1 MADEPW
7 MSDPVVRQRGATPT
21 PRYETISS
29 SYTNET
35 PEQLRA
41 QGYEQDETGTWF
53 RVVGQAQEQAQSG
66 QPWEADPVATDSQLR
81 AEEIAAQRID
91 QGPALSSEGG
101 ALQQGLQL
109 GFADEIAG
117 GIAGLGQMASNA
129 IRTAT
134 GRPIEVESADLREA
148 LTRQIRQEQE
158 RFSTERPIANAA
170 LQAAGGLLTG
180 GGSIGT
186 GLRGALATG
195 AAYGGGYGAGTAE
208 GGFAERLPSAATGA
222 VVGGALGGAAQ
233 GGASLAA
240 PYVQRLAGIAGNS
253 APVRAIGK
261 AFGNRPDPEV
271 VAAERIVRQMARSG
285 RTGREINDEISAFRS
300 AGLEPSII
308 DIGGENLRA
317 TVRAAA
323 SGEGRGRQLATD
335 YLEGVQASVG
345 PRTIERARRLTPGED
360 RDSITLAGD
369 LTAARRTEADQL
381 YGNAYNQEIEVPAEV
396 IRTLR
401 GDEGAAAIAEARRI
415 AALEND
421 DAAVAALDAL
431 SVADLD
437 ARPVAT
443 GKALEYVRAAYADAA
458 ANTEGRLAS
467 AFQGRVDVLDSGLD
481 AIPELREARQAYSLA
496 SQQIDA
502 VGGVPDRLG
511 VQRLGRPNRRPQ
523 NALTTNS
530 DRYAAYVEG
539 LPPEAQAAN
548 QVYQRDRIIESLG
561 RAREGAVGPLN
572 TLRAGSSLPAGPN
585 APIVARNLEATFPG
599 QGQQFQQDINLA
611 REQVSNAA
619 FVAPNTGPKTANVLA
634 DTAAEGMQT
643 AANVA
648 TGGKAA
654 VIRLAVENAI
664 RRVGLNE
671 GEREAIVSLGIGS
684 ADELQRIAALAQQA
698 RSAGRPP
705 PRAVREFVDR
715 SRNTLGAQNPVAQ
728 QIEMLLLPARVSAEE
743 EGQ

>member
-1 MADEPW
+1 MADPW
-7 MSDPVVRQRGATPT
+7 DNVPVVRSRQQG

-53 RVVGQAQEQAQSG
+53 RVVGTREAPAAEAA
-66 QPWEADPVATDSQLR
+66 PWDEVPVATESQLR
-81 AEEIAAQRID
+81 AEEIAAQRVA
-91 QGPALSSEGG
+91 QGPALSSGGG

-109 GFADEIAG
+109 GFADELAG

-129 IRTAT
+129 VRTAT
-134 GRPIEVESADLREA
+134 GRPVEVNSADLRNA
-148 LTRQIRQEQE
+148 LTRQVRQEQG
-158 RFSTERPIANAA
+158 RFAAERPVSNVA

-195 AAYGGGYGAGTAE
+195 AAYGAGYGGGTAE

-222 VVGGALGGAAQ
+222 VVGGALGGVVQ
-233 GGASLAA
+233 GGVSLAA
-240 PYVQRLAGIAGNS
+240 PYVQRLAGIAG
-253 APVRAIGK
+253 RITGQR
-261 AFGNRPDPEV
+261 GDPEV

-634 DTAAEGMQT
+634 DTAAEGIHT

-671 GEREAIVSLGIGS
+671 AEREAIVSLGIGS

-705 PRAVREFVDR
+705 PRAVRAFVDR

>member
-1 MADEPW
+1 MAQNPW
-7 MSDPVVRQRGATPT
+7 DAAPIVSRPPRDTRQ
-21 PRYETISS
+21 
-29 SYTNET
+29 NE
-35 PEQLRA
+35 R
-41 QGYEQDETGTWF
+41 
-53 RVVGQAQEQAQSG
+53 EQAETRYRNTTG
-66 QPWEADPVATDSQLR
+66 DTNPLARPPILPGEEGYTTEGEYLPDAGVVVARRGDWDAAPVASPSQLA
-81 AEEIAAQRID
+81 AEAEAQRRVA
-91 QGPALSSEGG
+91 GSEALSSGG
-101 ALQQGLQL
+101 QAIMQGLSL
-109 GFADEIAG
+109 GWADELAGLIAG
-117 GIAGLGQMASNA
+117 AGQGVSNA
-129 IRTAT
+129 IRTAQ
-134 GRPIEVESADLREA
+134 GQPIEIGAGDLRNA
-148 LTRQIRQEQE
+148 VTNATREESE
-158 RFSTERPIANAA
+158 RFSRERPVSNFA
-170 LQAAGGLLTG
+170 LQALGGLLTG
-180 GGSIGT
+180 GGAIGT
-186 GLRGALATG
+186 GVRGAVATG
-195 AAYGGGYGAGTAE
+195 AAYGAGYGAGTGE
-208 GGFAERLPSAATGA
+208 GDTERLPGAVTGAVAGAATG
-222 VVGGALGGAAQ
+222 GALAGVAQ
-233 GGASLAA
+233 VAA
-240 PYVQRLAGIAGNS
+240 PYAQRLAGIAG
-253 APVRAIGK
+253 RITGQR
-261 AFGNRPDPEV
+261 GDPEV

-381 YGNAYNQEIEVPAEV
+381 YGNAYNQEIEVPVEV

-401 GDEGAAAIAEARRI
+401 GEEGAAAIAEARRI

-458 ANTEGRLAS
+458 ANAEGRLAS

-561 RAREGAVGPLN
+561 HAREGAVGPLN
-572 TLRAGSSLPAGPN
+572 ALRAGSSLPAGPN

-619 FVAPNTGPKTANVLA
+619 FVAPNTGAKSANVLI

-671 GEREAIVSLGIGS
+671 AEREAIVSLGIGS

-705 PRAVREFVDR
+705 PRAVRAFVDR
-715 SRNTLGAQNPVAQ
+715 SRNTLGAQSPVAL
-728 QIEMLLLPARVSAEE
+728 QIERLLLPSRVAAEE
-743 EGQ
+743 EQQ

>member
-1 MADEPW
+1 MAQD
-7 MSDPVVRQRGATPT
+7 DPYASIRSATKQASSRRYGVVN
-21 PRYETISS
+21 SS
-29 SYTNET
+29 FTNET
-35 PEQLRA
+35 SDQLRA
-41 QGYEQDETGTWF
+41 QGYEQDENGVWYK
-53 RVVGQAQEQAQSG
+53 VVGTAQDPSSNDPYASIREAQ
-66 QPWEADPVATDSQLR
+66 PTESQLR
-81 AEEIAAQRID
+81 AEEIAAQRVA
-91 QGPALSSEGG
+91 QGDALSSGGG

-109 GFADEIAG
+109 GFADEMAG

-129 IRTAT
+129 VRTAT
-134 GRPIEVESADLREA
+134 GQPIEVNSADLRNA
-148 LTRQIRQEQE
+148 LTRQVRQEQD
-158 RFSTERPIANAA
+158 RFAAERPVSNVA

-222 VVGGALGGAAQ
+222 VVGGALGGAVQ

-240 PYVQRLAGIAGNS
+240 PYVQRLAGIAG
-253 APVRAIGK
+253 RITGQR
-261 AFGNRPDPEV
+261 GDPEV

-401 GDEGAAAIAEARRI
+401 GEEGAAAIAEARRI

-467 AFQGRVDVLDSGLD
+467 AFQGRVDVLDNGLD

-561 RAREGAVGPLN
+561 RAREGAVGPLS
-572 TLRAGSSLPAGPN
+572 TIRAGSSLPAGPN

-619 FVAPNTGPKTANVLA
+619 FVAPNTGAKSANVLI

-654 VIRLAVENAI
+654 VIRLAIDNAI
-664 RRVGLNE
+664 RRIGLNE
-671 GEREAIVSLGIGS
+671 AEREAIVRLGIGS
-684 ADELQRIAALAQQA
+684 ADELQRIAALAYQA

-705 PRAVREFVDR
+705 PRAVRAFVDR